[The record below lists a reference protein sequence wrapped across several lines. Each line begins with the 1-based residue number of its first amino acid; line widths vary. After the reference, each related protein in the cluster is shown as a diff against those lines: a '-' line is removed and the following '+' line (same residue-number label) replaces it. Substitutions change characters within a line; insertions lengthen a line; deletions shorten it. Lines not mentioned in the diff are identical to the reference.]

1 MPDVPYEEKEAFSG
15 VCEAY
20 GLDLI
25 TMVAPTSND
34 RIKMIAKDA
43 KGFVYCVSSMGVTG
57 VRQEI
62 TTDIGSIVKLVKE
75 VTDTP
80 VAIGFG
86 IATPEQAEKMAAL
99 SDGAIVGSAIVKLV
113 AKHGKE
119 APRFVA
125 EYVKSMKEAV
135 KRAEK

>member
-1 MPDVPYEEKEAFSG
+1 
-15 VCEAY
+15 
-20 GLDLI
+20 
-25 TMVAPTSND
+25 
-34 RIKMIAKDA
+34 MIAKDA

-86 IATPEQAEKMAAL
+86 IATPEQAEKMASL

-135 KRAEK
+135 KKAEK